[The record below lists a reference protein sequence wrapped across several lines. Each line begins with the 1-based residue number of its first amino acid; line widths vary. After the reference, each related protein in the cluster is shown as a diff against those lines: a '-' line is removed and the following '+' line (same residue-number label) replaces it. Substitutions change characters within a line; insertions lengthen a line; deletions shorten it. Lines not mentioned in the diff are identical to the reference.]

1 MKKEESKNSIAT
13 QEEIASYL
21 TSVVRG
27 SAVSEVLVTEKG
39 QKVCMTKSPDEKE
52 KIRAAQLLY
61 QQLTD
66 KSECNFSNE
75 ESEFIDDIG
84 YEN

>member
-1 MKKEESKNSIAT
+1 MKEEKKNSIAT
-13 QEEIASYL
+13 LDEISSYL

-39 QKVCMTKSPDEKE
+39 QKVCVKKSPDEKE

-61 QQLTD
+61 QQLSD
-66 KSECNFSNE
+66 KSSP
-75 ESEFIDDIG
+75 ESSDQVEFIDDIG